1 MHVWR
6 DDGLPP
12 NVPMF
17 DTETNAHGGEAA
29 VDIFGALWLADSF
42 GGFLSAGGQ
51 GTYYYHAL
59 PWSPAHAN
67 CANSWGTYHM
77 FMIDS
82 NYMIRS
88 KTSQYF
94 AAHMI
99 THDWVEPGEAEH
111 KLFKATSDVKDSDG
125 NMLVTAYAVQRPEG
139 DWALMVINKDHD
151 QPHQVH
157 LSFNDGSA
165 KRSFSGTVHATT
177 FGKAQYE
184 WHPARRNG
192 YAQPDGPAVVSTI
205 NADANTVYTLPAA
218 SLNVFRGKL
227 SAE

>member
-1 MHVWR
+1 
-6 DDGLPP
+6 
-12 NVPMF
+12 
-17 DTETNAHGGEAA
+17 
-29 VDIFGALWLADSF
+29 
-42 GGFLSAGGQ
+42 
-51 GTYYYHAL
+51 
-59 PWSPAHAN
+59 
-67 CANSWGTYHM
+67 
-77 FMIDS
+77 
-82 NYMIRS
+82 
-88 KTSQYF
+88 
-94 AAHMI
+94 MI

-125 NMLVTAYAVQRPEG
+125 NTLVTAYAVRRPDG

-157 LSFNDGSA
+157 ISFNDGSA

-192 YAQPDGPAVVSTI
+192 YAQPDGPAVASTI